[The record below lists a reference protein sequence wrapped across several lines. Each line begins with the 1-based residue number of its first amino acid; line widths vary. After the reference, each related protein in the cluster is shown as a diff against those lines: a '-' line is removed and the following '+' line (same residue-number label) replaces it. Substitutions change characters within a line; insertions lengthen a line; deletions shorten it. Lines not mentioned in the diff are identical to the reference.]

1 MNKCIILSDSKNR
14 CFALFC
20 FVLFYKEIQFLF
32 WYYFKP
38 DTSNDAPI
46 ETNRPEEWHN
56 QTYQGVKFKHGGG
69 WPTHRQK
76 SRVMTFCSSE

>member
-1 MNKCIILSDSKNR
+1 MNKCIILSDFKNR

-38 DTSNDAPI
+38 DTSNDVHI
-46 ETNRPEEWHN
+46 ETNRPEE
-56 QTYQGVKFKHGGG
+56 
-69 WPTHRQK
+69 
-76 SRVMTFCSSE
+76 